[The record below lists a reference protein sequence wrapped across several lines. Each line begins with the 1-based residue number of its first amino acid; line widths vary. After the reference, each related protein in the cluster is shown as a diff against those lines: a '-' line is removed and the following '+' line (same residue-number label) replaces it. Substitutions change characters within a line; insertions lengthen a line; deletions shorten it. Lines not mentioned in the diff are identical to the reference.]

1 MKRLLIITLMLAVI
15 VCPPALAQAEFKKTK
30 VAIIDFQIQGN
41 QYENSDMGAIVAE
54 WLITALVKDGRFDV
68 VERRLLKKVLGEQQ
82 LVMTG
87 VVNEASASELGKLLG
102 VKIIISGT
110 VMSFQNVLE
119 VNARII
125 DVTSASII
133 TAENVKST
141 TAIRLEELV
150 MQMAEKIIK
159 DFPLEGYV
167 VSRTDQKVSI
177 DLGRYA
183 GVKAGMR
190 FSVFR
195 EGSIIKH
202 PKTGE
207 VLDIERIQ
215 TGKIEI
221 TKVRDNIAEA
231 RIMEEVAPQTV
242 AYGQMVR
249 SLSQPQ
255 TDFGKYTGPSAF
267 DSGRNTELMRK
278 LSELDPKLEDVKRL
292 KAAGNVNWEI
302 RIKEALV
309 ALKYIYA
316 QNPTAPEVWFY
327 YAKAFGVAG
336 NLRKTNKSLAKALYF
351 DPEYIEAL
359 VFKGDINFEYGKKIG
374 SKGRKLAPYAIQGY
388 EGAANSMQDRAFKAQ
403 MYYRIGEV
411 YDELTGDSTQAAAY
425 WQRAVDTAPGSQA
438 GQQAAAKLAHAPTTG
453 SRSSSPP
460 SPPAP
465 SDPGSPGSKK
475 PWN

>member
-1 MKRLLIITLMLAVI
+1 MKRFLIITLMLAVTT
-15 VCPPALAQAEFKKTK
+15 CLPALAPAEFNKTK
-30 VAIIDFQIQGN
+30 VAVIDFQIQGT
-41 QYENSDMGAIVAE
+41 QYENSDMGAIVSE

-68 VERRLLKKVLGEQQ
+68 IERRLLKKVLGEQQ

-87 VVNEASASELGKLLG
+87 VVNESSASELGKLLG

-133 TAENVKST
+133 TAESVKST

-167 VSRTDQKVSI
+167 VSRADQKISI

-195 EGSIIKH
+195 EGSVIKH

-221 TKVRDNIAEA
+221 TKVRNNIAEA
-231 RIMEEVAPQTV
+231 RILEEASPQSI

-249 SLSQPQ
+249 SLTQPK
-255 TDFGKYTGPSAF
+255 TDFGKYTSPSAF
-267 DSGRNTELMRK
+267 DSGRNTDLLSK
-278 LSELDPKLEDVKRL
+278 LSELDPKLAEVKQL

-309 ALKYIYA
+309 SLKYIYA

-327 YAKAFGVAG
+327 YAKAFNVAG
-336 NLRKTNKSLAKALYF
+336 NLRKTNKSLAKALYY
-351 DPEYIEAL
+351 DPKYVEAQ
-359 VFKGDINFEYGKKIG
+359 VFKGDVNYEYGKKYP
-374 SKGRKLAPYAIQGY
+374 SKGATLAPYAVQGY
-388 EGAANSMQDRAFKAQ
+388 EAAANSMQDRAFQAQ
-403 MYYRIGEV
+403 MYYRIGNV
-411 YDELTGDSTQAAAY
+411 YDELAHDSAKARVY
-425 WQRAVDTAPGSQA
+425 WQKASTAAPGSQA
-438 GQQAAAKLAHAPTTG
+438 GQQAAQKLTYGPSPGTT
-453 SRSSSPP
+453 SSSPTRQ
-460 SPPAP
+460 SAP
-465 SDPGSPGSKK
+465 SEPGGAVVKK

>member
-1 MKRLLIITLMLAVI
+1 MKRYLIINLMVAVI
-15 VCPPALAQAEFKKTK
+15 LCFPAMVTAEFQKTK
-30 VAIIDFQIQGN
+30 VAVLDFDIQGN

-68 VERRLLKKVLGEQQ
+68 VERRLLTKVLGEQQ

-87 VVNEASASELGKLLG
+87 VVNESSASELGKLLG
-102 VKIIISGT
+102 VKVIISGT

-133 TAENVKST
+133 TAESVKSS

-167 VSRTDQKVSI
+167 VSRANQKVSI

-183 GVKAGMR
+183 GVKPGMR

-215 TGKIEI
+215 TGKIQI
-221 TKVRDNIAEA
+221 TTVRNNLAEA
-231 RIMEEVAPQTV
+231 QITEETSPQAI

-249 SLSQPQ
+249 SLSQPR
-255 TDFGKYTGPSAF
+255 TEFGKYTGPSAF
-267 DSGRNTELMRK
+267 DSGRNTDVMRK
-278 LSELDPKLEDVKRL
+278 LSDLDPKLEEVKRL
-292 KAAGNVNWEI
+292 REAGNYQWEI
-302 RIKEALV
+302 KIKEALV
-309 ALKYIYA
+309 TLKTVYS
-316 QNPTAPEVWFY
+316 QNPTSPEVFFY
-327 YAKAFGVAG
+327 YAKAFHVAG
-336 NLRKTNKSLAKALYF
+336 NLRKTNKSLAKALYY
-351 DPEYIEAL
+351 DPDYIEAL
-359 VFKGDINFEYGKKIG
+359 VFKGDVNYEYGKSIG
-374 SKGRKLAPYAIQGY
+374 KGKGRKLVPYAVQGY
-388 EGAANSMQDRAFKAQ
+388 EGAANAMQDSAFKAQ
-403 MYYRIGEV
+403 MYYRIGNVHE
-411 YDELTGDSTQAAAY
+411 DLAGDTTKAREY
-425 WQRAVDTAPGSQA
+425 WQKATSVAPGSN
-438 GQQAAAKLAHAPTTG
+438 AAQLATQKLKFAP
-453 SRSSSPP
+453 
-460 SPPAP
+460 
-465 SDPGSPGSKK
+465 
-475 PWN
+475 

>member
-1 MKRLLIITLMLAVI
+1 MKRFLIITLMLAFTAGL
-15 VCPPALAQAEFKKTK
+15 PALGLAEFQKTK
-30 VAIIDFQIQGN
+30 VAVVDFQIQGS

-68 VERRLLKKVLGEQQ
+68 IERRLLKKVLGEQQ

-110 VMSFQNVLE
+110 VVSFQNVLE

-133 TAENVKST
+133 TAESVKST

-167 VSRTDQKVSI
+167 VSRNDQKVSI

-195 EGSIIKH
+195 EGSVIKH

-215 TGKIEI
+215 TGQIEI
-221 TKVRDNIAEA
+221 SKVRNNIAEA
-231 RIMEEVAPQTV
+231 QILEEAAPQTI

-249 SLSQPQ
+249 SLSQPK

-267 DSGRNTELMRK
+267 DSGRNAELLRK
-278 LSELDPKLEDVKRL
+278 LSDLDPKLEEVKQL
-292 KAAGNVNWEI
+292 KEAGNVNWEV

-327 YAKAFGVAG
+327 YAKAFNVAG
-336 NLRKTNKSLAKALYF
+336 NLRKTNKSLAKAIYY
-351 DPEYIEAL
+351 DPKYIDAL
-359 VFKGDINFEYGKKIG
+359 VFKGDVNYEYGQKIG
-374 SKGRKLAPYAIQGY
+374 RKGRKLVPYAVEGY
-388 EGAANSMQDRAFKAQ
+388 EAAANSMQDTSIQGRDVLSHRQ
-403 MYYRIGEV
+403 C
-411 YDELTGDSTQAAAY
+411 LC
-425 WQRAVDTAPGSQA
+425 
-438 GQQAAAKLAHAPTTG
+438 
-453 SRSSSPP
+453 
-460 SPPAP
+460 
-465 SDPGSPGSKK
+465 
-475 PWN
+475 